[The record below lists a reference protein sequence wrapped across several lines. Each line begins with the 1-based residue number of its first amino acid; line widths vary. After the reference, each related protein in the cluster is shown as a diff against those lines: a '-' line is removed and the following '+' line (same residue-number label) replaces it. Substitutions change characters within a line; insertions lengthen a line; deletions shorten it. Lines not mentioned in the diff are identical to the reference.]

1 MSRIGKVFD
10 SLGDEEGA
18 YIPYVCTGDP
28 DMEFSI
34 KLVEVLCDSGAD
46 ILELGIPFSDPVADG
61 RLIQEAMNRSL
72 VGGFRCGHLFE
83 MIRSIREIGLEQ
95 PVVVMG
101 YYNTMLQRGL
111 GKFCNDLADVQG
123 DGIIAVD
130 LPMEECKELNGFMME
145 RNLDLINLISPNT
158 PFERRRRIL
167 DEARGYAYLVSV
179 AGTTGLRDSLTGK
192 TLEMIRTVSTESE
205 LPIALGFGISKPQQ
219 ARKARDHGAKGVVE
233 GSNLIRIY
241 GSNLQNRRS
250 ALNDVE
256 DHARLMKSALQ
267 MSGDAVIDE

>member
-1 MSRIGKVFD
+1 MNRIGKVFD
-10 SLGDEEGA
+10 SLEDGEGA

-28 DMEFSI
+28 DMEFSL

-61 RLIQEAMNRSL
+61 RLIQEAMIRSL
-72 VGGFRCGHLFE
+72 GGGFRCDHLFE
-83 MIRSIREIGLEQ
+83 MIRSMREIGLEQ

-111 GKFCNDLADVQG
+111 SNFCDDLAVAQG

-130 LPMEECKELNGFMME
+130 LPIEECNELNELMME

-158 PFERRRRIL
+158 PSERRRRIL

-179 AGTTGLRDSLTGK
+179 AGTTGLRDSLTVK
-192 TLEMIRTVSTESE
+192 TLEMIRTVSSESE

-219 ARKARDHGAKGVVE
+219 ARMARDNGAKGVVE
-233 GSNLIRIY
+233 GSNIIRIY
-241 GSNLQNRRS
+241 SSNLQNRRS
-250 ALNDVE
+250 ALDDVV

-267 MSGDAVIDE
+267 MNGDAVIDG